1 MYAVFFDYNGTTFRL
16 PTNPEEIKFTTSQAN
31 SKYEVLKLGQI
42 VIPTHMELMEY
53 SFECELPLKIQSY
66 VLNQNEFKTANE
78 YLVLFRKWR
87 EKMVPIRFM
96 AGRINS
102 SDKLIGNHINK
113 LVLIEELTIT
123 ERAGEEGDKYVSFKL
138 KEYRK
143 FGKYIG
149 KEIDKK
155 TGNEIKG
162 KNQGSNPKNTGTHV
176 VVSGDN
182 LWNLAKKYYGD
193 GSKYTKI
200 YNGNKDKL
208 KSPSL
213 IYPGQK
219 LVIP

>member
-66 VLNQNEFKTANE
+66 VLNQNEFMTANE
-78 YLVLFRKWR
+78 YLILFRKWR

-96 AGRINS
+96 AGRIND
-102 SDKLIGNHINK
+102 SDKLLGNHINK
-113 LVLIEELTIT
+113 LVLIEELSIT

-138 KEYRK
+138 IEYRK
-143 FGKYIG
+143 FAKYIG
-149 KEIDKK
+149 KEIDEN
-155 TGNEIKG
+155 TGEEIKG
-162 KNQGSNPKNTGTHV
+162 KNQETNPKNTGTHV

-200 YNGNKDKL
+200 SNANKDKI
-208 KSPSL
+208 KNPSL

>member
-66 VLNQNEFKTANE
+66 VLNQNEFMTANE
-78 YLVLFRKWR
+78 YLKLFRKWR

-96 AGRINS
+96 AGRIND
-102 SDKLIGNHINK
+102 SDKLLGNHINK
-113 LVLIEELTIT
+113 LVLIEELSIT

-138 KEYRK
+138 IEYRK
-143 FGKYIG
+143 FAKYIG
-149 KEIDKK
+149 KEIDEN
-155 TGNEIKG
+155 TGEEIKG
-162 KNQGSNPKNTGTHV
+162 KNQETNPKNTGTHV
-176 VVSGDN
+176 VVPGDN

-200 YNGNKDKL
+200 SNANKDKI
-208 KSPSL
+208 KNPSL

>member
-1 MYAVFFDYNGTTFRL
+1 MYAVYFDYNNTTFRL
-16 PTNPEEIKFTTSQAN
+16 PTNPEEIKVTTSQAN
-31 SKYEVLKLGQI
+31 TKYEVLKLGQI

-53 SFECELPLKIQSY
+53 SFECELPLKVRSY
-66 VLNQNEFKTANE
+66 VFNKNEFMTPIE
-78 YLVLFRKWR
+78 YLKMFKDWR

-102 SDKLIGNHINK
+102 FDDLMRDHINK
-113 LVLIEELTIT
+113 LVLIDELSIT

-138 KEYRK
+138 IEYRRFDK
-143 FGKYIG
+143 AVGKQLKETG
-149 KEIDKK
+149 KEIK
-155 TGNEIKG
+155 E
-162 KNQGSNPKNTGTHV
+162 QSQEANPKKPGTYI

-182 LWNLAKKYYGD
+182 LWNIAKKYYGD

-200 YNGNKDKL
+200 YSANKDKI
-208 KSPSL
+208 KNPAL

>member
-53 SFECELPLKIQSY
+53 SFECELPLKFRNY
-66 VLNQNEFKTANE
+66 VLNKNEFKTANE
-78 YLVLFRKWR
+78 YLILFRKWR

-96 AGRINS
+96 AGRINDA
-102 SDKLIGNHINK
+102 DKLLGNHINK

-123 ERAGEEGDKYVSFKL
+123 ERAGEEGDKYVFFKL
-138 KEYRK
+138 IEYRN

-149 KEIDKK
+149 KVIDEN
-155 TGNEIKG
+155 TGKELKG
-162 KNQGSNPKNTGTHV
+162 KNQGTNPKNTGTHV

-200 YNGNKDKL
+200 VNGNKDKI
-208 KSPSL
+208 KNPSL